1 MIPDLR
7 RAGNITDNVRIAKHL
22 TESYNDVDS
31 DIR

>member
-7 RAGNITDNVRIAKHL
+7 RVGNITDNVRIAKHL

-31 DIR
+31 HIR